1 MTPEEQRIAIA
12 KVCGYTDEGPNCPP
26 GKFRENIFNADA
38 SHRNKETIPIHQM
51 KAHDLAQLLLQG
63 PNDPVKFLDYDGL
76 IMNVTG
82 IREEHSLEFYNEPV
96 VQLEIEFN

>member
-1 MTPEEQRIAIA
+1 
-12 KVCGYTDEGPNCPP
+12 
-26 GKFRENIFNADA
+26 
-38 SHRNKETIPIHQM
+38 M

-82 IREEHSLEFYNEPV
+82 IREEHSLEFYNDPV
-96 VQLEIEFN
+96 VQLEIKFN